1 MNETL
6 GDNAI
11 NRLQLVATLVER
23 EVMRYT
29 PAGVPIVN
37 CLLAYSGQAVE
48 AQTVRQIEFSMEA
61 LAAGKIASLRAP
73 SWIAWDS
80 WLASTA
86 AVRHWSFTSPDV
98 TYS

>member
-48 AQTVRQIEFSMEA
+48 AQTVRQI
-61 LAAGKIASLRAP
+61 
-73 SWIAWDS
+73 
-80 WLASTA
+80 
-86 AVRHWSFTSPDV
+86 
-98 TYS
+98 

>member
-61 LAAGKIASLRAP
+61 LIPRTTLEKLVQRHNNEYKR
-73 SWIAWDS
+73 DS
-80 WLASTA
+80 PL
-86 AVRHWSFTSPDV
+86 VD
-98 TYS
+98 

>member
-1 MNETL
+1 MPRGAAQAWSRITSMNETL

-48 AQTVRQIEFSMEA
+48 AQT
-61 LAAGKIASLRAP
+61 
-73 SWIAWDS
+73 
-80 WLASTA
+80 
-86 AVRHWSFTSPDV
+86 
-98 TYS
+98 